1 LSADLIAGFIAF
13 LFTLFIF
20 SYLIGDNPLFRIAVY
35 IFVGVS
41 AGYVAAVALRQVV
54 LPDLFLPLKSGTF
67 TQKALLIIPLL
78 LSALLL
84 TKVSPQLTQ
93 LGMPAM
99 AVIVGVSA
107 AVAVGGSVT
116 GTLFPQ
122 IQATINMFDTHSA
135 TSASQLAGMLLNGVW
150 ILAGVTTTLV
160 YFHFGARTTR
170 DGSVHRLGL
179 IELIALVGSIFLAIT
194 LGVLFAGVYSAA
206 LTALIERFHFFG
218 TLAGQIRAL
227 FGLH

>member
-1 LSADLIAGFIAF
+1 MSPDLIAGFVAF

-41 AGYVAAVALRQVV
+41 AGYVASVAWRQVIW
-54 LPDLFLPLKSGTF
+54 PDLFFPLITGTF
-67 TQKALLIIPLL
+67 AQKALLTIPLI

-84 TKVSPQLTQ
+84 TKVSPRLTQ
-93 LGMPAM
+93 LGMPTM
-99 AVIVGVSA
+99 ALLVGVSA
-107 AVAVGGSVT
+107 AVAVGGAVT

-122 IQATINMFDTHSA
+122 IGATINLFDARSA
-135 TSASQLAGMLLNGVW
+135 TSAAQLAEMIFNGAW

-160 YFHFGARTTR
+160 YFHFGARTTK
-170 DGSVHRLGL
+170 DGSVRRFGL
-179 IELIALVGSIFLAIT
+179 IELIAFIGSIFLAIT

-206 LTALIERFHFFG
+206 LTALIDRLHFFG
-218 TLAGQIRAL
+218 TL

>member
-1 LSADLIAGFIAF
+1 MSPDLVAGFVAF

-41 AGYVAAVALRQVV
+41 AGYVASVAWRQVIW
-54 LPDLFLPLKSGTF
+54 PDLFIPLITGPF
-67 TQKALLIIPLL
+67 AQKALLAVPLI

-84 TKVSPQLTQ
+84 TKVSPRLTQ
-93 LGMPAM
+93 LGMPTM
-99 AVIVGVSA
+99 ALLVGVSA
-107 AVAVGGSVT
+107 AVAVGGAVM

-122 IQATINMFDTHSA
+122 IGATINLFDPHSA
-135 TSASQLAGMLLNGVW
+135 TSATQLAEMLINGAWV
-150 ILAGVTTTLV
+150 LAGVTTTLA
-160 YFHFGARTTR
+160 YFHFSARTTG
-170 DGSVHRLGL
+170 DGLVRRFGL
-179 IELIALVGSIFLAIT
+179 VELIAFIGSIFLAIT

-206 LTALIERFHFFG
+206 LTALIDRFHFFG
-218 TLAGQIRAL
+218 TL

>member
-1 LSADLIAGFIAF
+1 MEANVSLDLVTGIVAF

-20 SYLIGDNPLFRIAVY
+20 SYLIGDNPLFRLAVY

-41 AGYVAAVALRQVV
+41 AGYVAAVAYRQV
-54 LPDLFLPLKSGTF
+54 LWPDLFFPLLTGSIA
-67 TQKALLIIPLL
+67 QKALLVIPLI

-84 TKVSPQLTQ
+84 TKVSPRLTS

-99 AVIVGVSA
+99 ALLVGVSA
-107 AVAVGGSVT
+107 AVAVGGAVT
-116 GTLFPQ
+116 GTILPQ
-122 IQATINMFDTHSA
+122 VVATIDLFDTHA
-135 TSASQLAGMLLNGVW
+135 AASVPQLAQMMFNGAW
-150 ILAGVTTTLV
+150 ILVGVITTLV

-170 DGSVHRLGL
+170 DGSARRLGL
-179 IELIALVGSIFLAIT
+179 IEFVAFIGSIFLAIA

-206 LTALIERFHFFG
+206 LTALIDRFHFFG
-218 TLAGQIRAL
+218 TL